1 NAPRTSAPP
10 SNGAKRQAEGPPSP
24 SGSTSRLAPTAGQ
37 VPDDVGA
44 DAPDPWHEHASAKV
58 AVPVPSWHGPTTINP
73 PGDPMIRV
81 VAIEDDARYRASLEM
96 LLSHSDDFELIRA
109 FESTDAALAT
119 LESVAASGEASGWDL
134 VLMDLDVPSLGGIEC
149 TRRVKERLPLTTIV
163 VLTVFEDRGA
173 VLDAICAGADGY
185 LLKHPPADRLL
196 DQLRT
201 VVAGGSPLSAGIART
216 VLDLVRHLESTSRSR
231 DAGTRIDLSPRE
243 LDVLRCLV

>member
-1 NAPRTSAPP
+1 
-10 SNGAKRQAEGPPSP
+10 
-24 SGSTSRLAPTAGQ
+24 
-37 VPDDVGA
+37 
-44 DAPDPWHEHASAKV
+44 
-58 AVPVPSWHGPTTINP
+58 
-73 PGDPMIRV
+73 MIRV

-185 LLKHPPADRLL
+185 LLKHTPADRLL

-243 LDVLRCLV
+243 LDVLRCLVQGHSYKQVAKDLDISIHTVRNHIRNIYGKLQVHTVAAAVSRAIREGLV